1 MTVFRRCRS
10 CRMWSCFAG
19 RVFRHGYKDR
29 SASSLHCQAV
39 SVLVPWNYRNHVS
52 VHCRIRNY
60 VTFSSISITL
70 DEISCVHTSWTW
82 TRLSSTVHQSEG
94 SVPFPFRAN
103 KENKL
108 DQTGCC
114 VEVYHT
120 PDVFSE
126 PRISEQY
133 TRRTEHLQVFD
144 TQDQICSAAHPNLRS
159 VNCPISCSWCNL
171 QTTCKSVGSLYLRRE
186 T

>member
-10 CRMWSCFAG
+10 CRTWSCVAG
-19 RVFRHGYKDR
+19 RVVRHGYKDY
-29 SASSLHCQAV
+29 SAISLHCQAA
-39 SVLVPWNYRNHVS
+39 SVLVPWLYCNRVS
-52 VHCRIRNY
+52 LHCRIRNC
-60 VTFSSISITL
+60 VIFGSISIMR
-70 DEISCVHTSWTW
+70 DEILCVHTSWTW

-108 DQTGCC
+108 DQAGCYVKVC
-114 VEVYHT
+114 HT

-133 TRRTEHLQVFD
+133 TRRREHLQIFD
-144 TQDQICSAAHPNLRS
+144 TQDQICSAAHPSLRS
-159 VNCPISCSWCNL
+159 ANCSISCSWCNL
-171 QTTCKSVGSLYLRRE
+171 QTTWKSVGSLYLRRE